1 MKKHLMPAF
10 RYTLKDYCRS
20 AGVFVGVI
28 VLVMVF
34 FTVQVSVNGN
44 GNNMALSGLAT
55 ASCIFRLYWV
65 LRTAEKLRLII
76 SRLSRSTSYQAGCW
90 RWRYCSCGGCRA

>member
-28 VLVMVF
+28 VLVM
-34 FTVQVSVNGN
+34 
-44 GNNMALSGLAT
+44 ALS
-55 ASCIFRLYWV
+55 SNV
-65 LRTAEKLRLII
+65 
-76 SRLSRSTSYQAGCW
+76 SLSLWLSLHNLLW
-90 RWRYCSCGGCRA
+90 IN